1 MDVAFNV
8 APSRDVLFGPPAAVS
23 KLSLATLQTA
33 ARWLIDVMN
42 RRGRVQLTTDKV
54 TAAKEGRLVGR
65 YVGVSLIGFVTDAS
79 LLHVG
84 VALGLEPAWA
94 RLISLF
100 CAMQLTFV
108 LNGLHVFRG
117 LDRKRLPRQW
127 LSYMVSNGFGNFCN
141 YWIFVTMVSTHWP
154 VVSNHLFALGVGSLT
169 AWVINYSCTRF
180 FVFRKAKAVIA
191 GEPTGPTPN

>member
-1 MDVAFNV
+1 MQVTA
-8 APSRDVLFGPPAAVS
+8 
-23 KLSLATLQTA
+23 KQTS
-33 ARWLIDVMN
+33 
-42 RRGRVQLTTDKV
+42 
-54 TAAKEGRLVGR
+54 AAKEGRLVGK

-84 VALGLEPAWA
+84 VALGLSPAWA

-154 VVSNHLFALGVGSLT
+154 VVSNHLAAIGAGSLT
-169 AWVINYSCTRF
+169 AWVINYTSTRF
-180 FVFRKAKAVIA
+180 FVFRKVKAAVA
-191 GEPTGPTPN
+191 GDTPPPAA